1 MSIVAAVSLDEAG
14 HPIHVK
20 DTLARGWEVISD
32 GLACFRAVA
41 EVGCL
46 HQPVVV
52 NGRHPKDLPD
62 FRWINTVI
70 ATWVPSVIGS
80 IVAST
85 WKRSRGESS
94 RPPAITP
101 QGPSDS

>member
-1 MSIVAAVSLDEAG
+1 M
-14 HPIHVK
+14 
-20 DTLARGWEVISD
+20 ISD

-62 FRWINTVI
+62 SRWINTVI

-85 WKRSRGESS
+85 WKR
-94 RPPAITP
+94 
-101 QGPSDS
+101 